1 MIRLKHVSRVYPANA
16 DVGSGAD
23 GARAGVIR
31 ALDDFSLNVEP
42 GEWIAIMGPSG
53 SGKSTLVNL
62 IGCLDRPSSGEIW
75 LDGENVANL
84 SSAEL
89 NRVRA
94 EKIGFVFQQF
104 HLIPYLTA
112 VENVMLAQYFHSM
125 TDEQEALEALQR
137 VGLKERAQHL
147 PSQLSGG
154 EQQRVCIARALIND
168 PKIVLADEPTGNLDA
183 VNEEIVLRLLRELHS
198 QGRTIV
204 MVTHDPVVA
213 RLADRRIELHHGKI
227 STQVV
232 FSMADEEQF
241 DEVLEELW
249 ALREQGEIAEVGR
262 MEVHGALP
270 VSIAVEKMVEIGLVS
285 TTPHPPLAHD
295 HRPFV
300 NPCHDA
306 LKPNGVSLGDGSMIV
321 EFTPR
326 GELRAADIIRR
337 HRLAERLFTDSL
349 AMDSETEIEQQACKF
364 EHILS
369 PEATDKICTFLGHP
383 RTCPHGAPIPEG
395 ACCARVAGTST
406 ASETARLNVS

>member
-1 MIRLKHVSRVYPANA
+1 VIELKNVTRVYPAQA
-16 DVGSGAD
+16 EASGAT
-23 GARAGVIR
+23 IR
-31 ALDDFSLNVEP
+31 ALDSFSLRVAP

-75 LDGENVANL
+75 LDSENVASVSN
-84 SSAEL
+84 AEL
-89 NRVRA
+89 NRARA
-94 EKIGFVFQQF
+94 EKIGFIFQQF

-112 VENVMLAQYFHSM
+112 LENVMLAQYFHSM
-125 TDEQEALEALQR
+125 TDEQEALQSLAR
-137 VGLKERAQHL
+137 VGLQERAHHL

-168 PKIVLADEPTGNLDA
+168 PQIVLADEPTGNLDA
-183 VNEEIVLRLLRELHS
+183 VNEEIVLRLLRELHG

-227 STQVV
+227 AAQEV
-232 FSMADEEQF
+232 FAMADEEQF

-249 ALREQGEIAEVGR
+249 ALEEHGEIAEIEH

-270 VSIAVEKMVEIGLVS
+270 VSIAVEKMTDLGLLR
-285 TTPHPPLAHD
+285 TRPHPPEPHN
-295 HRPFV
+295 HKIFV

-306 LKPNGVSLGDGSMIV
+306 LKPAGVSIGDGSLII
-321 EFTPR
+321 ELTGR
-326 GELRAADIIRR
+326 GRQRAADIIRR

-349 AMDSETEIEQQACKF
+349 ALDSESEIEQQACKF

-369 PEATDKICTFLGHP
+369 PEATDKICAFLGHP
-383 RTCPHGAPIPEG
+383 RTCPHGAPIPPGPCCGRTSEFAG
-395 ACCARVAGTST
+395 ASASKSERVS
-406 ASETARLNVS
+406 